1 MRLLLFPNP
10 SGSHTCSEPEPVGNQ
25 SQQGQRH
32 EFLEAAQLHQLPTH
46 GSRDGRHF
54 IIISTALSFPGK

>member
-1 MRLLLFPNP
+1 MLLLLFP
-10 SGSHTCSEPEPVGNQ
+10 SSCHTGSEPAANQ

-32 EFLEAAQLHQLPTH
+32 EFLEAAQVHQLPTH
-46 GSRDGRHF
+46 SSRDGRHF